1 MNLPAAAAAPR
12 AAIEGHFSVLAPN
25 VYFDNHFDLEAA
37 KILPGEY
44 YVTQHDMVLVTV
56 LGSCVTAC
64 IRDRLSGIGGMNH
77 FMLPD
82 ARPDSDNP
90 VSLSA
95 RYGAFAME
103 VLINSLICLGARRTL
118 LEAKVFGGGNVL
130 PGMTTMNIGQ
140 RNADFAL
147 GFLSTE
153 KIRVVARDLIDVYP
167 RKVYYFPKSGKVLVK
182 KLRKVHNDTIYRRE
196 IEYGARLVKE
206 EVAGDVEL
214 FG

>member
-1 MNLPAAAAAPR
+1 MALTPPSRLPLVLPGFENIKR
-12 AAIEGHFSVLAPN
+12 AWHSTYETVASR
-25 VYFDNHFDLEAA
+25 
-37 KILPGEY
+37 ILPGEY
-44 YVTQHDMVLVTV
+44 FVTMHDEAVYTT
-56 LGSCVTAC
+56 LGSCISAC
-64 IRDRLSGIGGMNH
+64 IRDRVSGIGGMNH

-82 ARPDSDNP
+82 ARPDQDNP

-103 VLINSLICLGARRTL
+103 VLINSLISLGAHRTL

-147 GFLSTE
+147 RFLSTE
-153 KIRVVARDLIDVYP
+153 KIRVVAQDLIDVYP
-167 RKVYYFPKSGKVLVK
+167 RKVYYFPKTGKVLVK
-182 KLRKVHNDTIYRRE
+182 KLRNIHNETIFERE